1 MEPGGH
7 YEEIPDSQRR
17 TDVTIVAIIFSI
29 MVGVSLIFA
38 LNSAGKDA
46 GIAYGAAIVF
56 ALIGTLLGFNVYR
69 KRQIHIPAPFKPRV
83 ISEDEIAAQA
93 ESAERWKRIEKK
105 WWYRYPF
112 AGLMFFGA
120 WFLVE
125 TKPGLWWLAAVL
137 AIYGLVLA
145 KELGYLALFGLA
157 CLLGYWLLQG
167 IASIPVSVAVII
179 GALIIASAVRK

>member
-1 MEPGGH
+1 MEPDGH
-7 YEEIPDSQRR
+7 YEELPDSQRR
-17 TDVTIVAIIFSI
+17 TDVAIVAVIFSI
-29 MVGVSLIFA
+29 AAGVSLVLA
-38 LNSAGKDA
+38 HNSAGTDA
-46 GIAYGAAIVF
+46 NIAYGAALVF
-56 ALIGTLLGFNVYR
+56 ALIGALLGFNVYR
-69 KRQIHIPAPFKPRV
+69 KRQIFIPAPPSART

-93 ESAERWKRIEKK
+93 ESAEKWRRIEGK
-105 WWYRYPF
+105 WWYRYPL

-125 TKPGLWWLAAVL
+125 THPGYWWLASAA

-145 KELGYLALFGLA
+145 KELGYLVLFGLA
-157 CLLGYWLLQG
+157 CVMGYWLLQG